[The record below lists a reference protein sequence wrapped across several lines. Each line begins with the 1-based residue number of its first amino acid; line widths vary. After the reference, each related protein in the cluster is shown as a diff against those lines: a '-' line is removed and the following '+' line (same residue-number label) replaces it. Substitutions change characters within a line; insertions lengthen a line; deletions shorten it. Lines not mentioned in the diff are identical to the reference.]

1 MSLLSI
7 GSEFVY
13 EYPPSMYST
22 ETMVHKWTYRV
33 VAHDKVKGGLANR
46 LEPLHCEKLYPVR
59 MTLHRDMSYEV
70 HETSKTSPDNVSIK
84 LA

>member
-1 MSLLSI
+1 MSLRPI

-13 EYPPSMYST
+13 EYPPSPFCT
-22 ETMVHKWTYRV
+22 DTMVHKWTYRV
-33 VAHDKVKGGLANR
+33 VAHVKTIRGILEK
-46 LEPLHCEKLYPVR
+46 LEPICLEKLYPVR

-70 HETSKTSPDNVSIK
+70 HETSKTCPKEVIVN